1 MAVSVYTGAGAGVAS
16 FNGRTGKVVPADGD
30 YTKAQVGLGN
40 VDNTSDESKPIS
52 TATQTALNTK
62 AAKKKQVT
70 LVLQAGGWTDASSGG
85 LVVYEQPITESIV
98 GGTIKTIVDLQ
109 PGYDMVYKLSADKVM
124 YLYVAN
130 TDGEFKAIALGGK
143 PSITLSVQA
152 TYQDIA

>member
-1 MAVSVYTGAGAGVAS
+1 MAVSVYTGAGGGVVS

-62 AAKKKQVT
+62 AAKKKQAT
-70 LVLQAGGWTDASSGG
+70 LVLQASGWTDASSGG

-98 GGTIKTIVDLQ
+98 GGTTKTIVDL
-109 PGYDMVYKLSADKVM
+109 
-124 YLYVAN
+124 
-130 TDGEFKAIALGGK
+130 
-143 PSITLSVQA
+143 
-152 TYQDIA
+152 